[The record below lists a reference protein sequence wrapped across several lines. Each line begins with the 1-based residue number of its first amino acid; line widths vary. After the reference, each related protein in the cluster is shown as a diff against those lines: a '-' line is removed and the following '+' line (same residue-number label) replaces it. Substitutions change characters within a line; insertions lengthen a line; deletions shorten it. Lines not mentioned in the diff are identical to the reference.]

1 MERGNRVFPLSDR
14 SADVLDT
21 LRRAMRAAGVQVH
34 LNTEVKSVRKQEDGF
49 TLQLADKTI
58 EQADKVIV
66 ATGGISYE
74 STGSTG
80 DGYRFAES
88 FGLKVTDCV
97 PSLVPFNV
105 KEDWVKELQGLSL
118 KNVSIKILDGKKR
131 FCEHF
136 GEIMFTHFGV
146 TGPLMLTASSVCA
159 RKIREKQV
167 KLILDL
173 KPALSKEQLDARI
186 LREFDANANKQF
198 RNVLP
203 SFLPSKLVG
212 VMYGL
217 CGIEPEKRIHDITK
231 EERERFLSCMKE
243 LELTVTGLRGYN
255 EAIITKGGVSV
266 KEIDPGTME
275 CKNIP
280 GLYFIGEV
288 LDLDAVTGG
297 YNLQIA
303 WSTAYVAAQAIE

>member
-1 MERGNRVFPLSDR
+1 
-14 SADVLDT
+14 
-21 LRRAMRAAGVQVH
+21 
-34 LNTEVKSVRKQEDGF
+34 
-49 TLQLADKTI
+49 
-58 EQADKVIV
+58 
-66 ATGGISYE
+66 
-74 STGSTG
+74 
-80 DGYRFAES
+80 
-88 FGLKVTDCV
+88 
-97 PSLVPFNV
+97 
-105 KEDWVKELQGLSL
+105 
-118 KNVSIKILDGKKR
+118 
-131 FCEHF
+131 
-136 GEIMFTHFGV
+136 MFTHFGV
-146 TGPLMLTASSVCA
+146 TGPLILTASSVCA

-231 EERERFLSCMKE
+231 EERERFLFCMKE

-297 YNLQIA
+297 FNLQIA
-303 WSTAYVAAQAIE
+303 WSTAVAAANAL